1 MIDTADFR
9 KGMKI
14 ELDGEVFEILD
25 FQHARTAQRRA
36 FVRTKLKNIATG
48 AVLERTFSSGEKI
61 NQPEFEERQMQF
73 LYQEG
78 DHYSFMDSK
87 TYEQIE
93 LAGDQVGEGKRFL
106 QENIEVVLQLFKSRP
121 IGLILPNTVEF
132 EVVQTDPGLKGDTA
146 TGGSKPARIST
157 GATISVPLFVNTGDK
172 IKIDTRTGEYIER
185 VK

>member
-9 KGMKI
+9 RGKKI
-14 ELDGEVFEILD
+14 ELDGEVYEIVD

-36 FVRTKLKNIATG
+36 FVRTKLKSIATG
-48 AVLERTFSSGEKI
+48 AVQERTFSAGEKI
-61 NQPEFEERQMQF
+61 AQPEFEERRMQF

-78 DHYSFMDSK
+78 EQYNFMDNK
-87 TYEQIE
+87 TYEQITLSGE
-93 LAGDQVGEGKRFL
+93 QVGESKKFL
-106 QENIEVVLQLFKSRP
+106 QENIELVIQFFNSRP
-121 IGLILPNTVEF
+121 IGLILPITVEF
-132 EVVQTDPGLKGDTA
+132 EVVETDPGFKGDTA

-157 GATISVPLFVNTGDK
+157 GATVNVPLFVNTGDK

>member
-14 ELDGEVFEILD
+14 ELEGEVFEILD

-48 AVLERTFSSGEKI
+48 AVQERTFSAGEKI

-78 DHYSFMDSK
+78 DRYSFMDSK
-87 TYEQIE
+87 SYEQIE
-93 LAGDQVGEGKRFL
+93 LTGDQLGEDKRFL
-106 QENIEVVLQLFKSRP
+106 QENIEVVVQLFKSRP
-121 IGLILPNTVEF
+121 IGLILPITVEF
-132 EVVQTDPGLKGDTA
+132 EVVQTEPGVKGDTA

>member
-1 MIDTADFR
+1 MIDAADFR

-14 ELDGEVFEILD
+14 ELDGEVFEIID

-36 FVRTKLKNIATG
+36 FVRTKLKNIVTG
-48 AVLERTFSSGEKI
+48 AVQERTFSAGEKI
-61 NQPEFEERQMQF
+61 NQPEFEEKRMQF

-78 DHYSFMDSK
+78 DHYNFMDSK
-87 TYEQIE
+87 TYEQLE
-93 LAGDQVGEGKRFL
+93 LSGDQVGESKRFL
-106 QENIEVVLQLFKSRP
+106 QENIEVVMQCIKSRP
-121 IGLILPNTVEF
+121 IGLILPIAVEF
-132 EVVQTDPGLKGDTA
+132 EVVQTEPGFKGNTA

-157 GATISVPLFVNTGDK
+157 GVTINVPLFVNTGDK